1 MIPICTFSH
10 LGCNILINLNFQH
23 GVLTAEEETCCNTV
37 FNSLHCGITP
47 WSMNSCSGLSVTWQ
61 WSTCLSYLMTQ
72 FLQILNDVTIL
83 AVIIEDFCEK
93 QMRSQ
98 IAHLSAWYKVIT
110 QYLSV
115 ILFLSTNLLMSESLF
130 MLIILEII

>member
-1 MIPICTFSH
+1 
-10 LGCNILINLNFQH
+10 
-23 GVLTAEEETCCNTV
+23 
-37 FNSLHCGITP
+37 
-47 WSMNSCSGLSVTWQ
+47 
-61 WSTCLSYLMTQ
+61 MTQ

>member
-1 MIPICTFSH
+1 
-10 LGCNILINLNFQH
+10 
-23 GVLTAEEETCCNTV
+23 
-37 FNSLHCGITP
+37 
-47 WSMNSCSGLSVTWQ
+47 
-61 WSTCLSYLMTQ
+61 MTQ
-72 FLQILNDVTIL
+72 FLQILNDMTIL

-98 IAHLSAWYKVIT
+98 IVHLSAWYKVIT